1 MLVTVLSVAVHL
13 LVLHMPLMAMPVVGN
28 LDLLAQQGL
37 GRLGCGHCAPV
48 LPLYV
53 QLGHHALGVL
63 AKQNLNRHLKGWAE
77 RQSLIGT
84 MNIAL

>member
-1 MLVTVLSVAVHL
+1 MTVLSVAVHL

-48 LPLYV
+48 LPLHIE
-53 QLGHHALGVL
+53 LGHHALGVL
-63 AKQNLNRHLKGWAE
+63 AKQNLNRHLTGGAE
-77 RQSLIGT
+77 RQSWIG
-84 MNIAL
+84 IVYVVL